1 MIRYLLV
8 WLLVLVP
15 AVSGMAQT
23 GQPTF
28 LETFKPVERVHDFG
42 AIYERDGLV
51 SHVFTLRNTGKKPV
65 AISAVNTWCGC
76 MVADYTRRAVRPGE
90 TARVT
95 VSLDPDH
102 KQGNF
107 AKQVVVLLNDGKQ
120 YVRLWIK
127 AHIIPCLHPV
137 EEDHPYS
144 FGHGL
149 WMSQQILPFPCLRV
163 GQQYTY
169 ELKVANDT
177 DKPMTVRFKRMPNNT
192 VLKMPEM
199 VRLKPR
205 ERTAISVSYDYL
217 RTYKVDRY
225 IYVVP
230 IVNGKEAKPLTI
242 RWNAGKR
249 FRLL

>member
-1 MIRYLLV
+1 MIRYLLA

-15 AVSGMAQT
+15 TVSGMAQT

-42 AIYERDGLV
+42 TIYERDGKV
-51 SHVFTLRNTGKKPV
+51 SHNFTLRNTGTKPV

-90 TARVT
+90 AAKVT
-95 VSLDPDH
+95 VSFDPDH

-107 AKQVVVLLNDGKQ
+107 AKQVVLLLNDGKQ

-127 AHIIPCLHPV
+127 ANIIPCLHPV
-137 EEDHPYS
+137 EEDHPYC

-163 GQQYTY
+163 GQQHTY
-169 ELKVANDT
+169 ELKMANDT
-177 DKPMTVRFKRMPNNT
+177 DKPMTVRLKRVPNNT
-192 VLKMPEM
+192 VLKMPEV

-205 ERTAISVSYDYL
+205 ERTTIRVGY
-217 RTYKVDRY
+217 TYRRRYTVDRY
-225 IYVVP
+225 IHVIP
-230 IVNGKEAKPLTI
+230 IVNGREAKPLTV